1 MTREL
6 EVRRRRVY
14 GCSHDPYIFS
24 RHLARLPRIP
34 AHLVVSQRWRQPCQS
49 DRVRAMTEPM
59 TYGRYLA
66 LEDILAAQHPVSDK
80 HDELLFIIIHQTKEL
95 WLKQMIAELE
105 LAIALVR
112 EDAPVEA
119 YKSLARVSRIQA
131 VMTLSWEVLT
141 TMTPSDYTSFRHV
154 LGTSSGFQSD
164 QFRAVETLLGVRGGG
179 VPGELTQRF
188 AAQPSLWDEANAA
201 LARAGLLAPAPVRD
215 WPQPYQPNAAVEE
228 AWLQVYRDPH
238 RWWELYQLAEK
249 LVDVDDAL
257 ATWRHKHV
265 LTVSRV
271 IGGKRGTG
279 GTPGVPYLESTVAKR
294 AFPELWTLRTQL

>member
-1 MTREL
+1 MT
-6 EVRRRRVY
+6 
-14 GCSHDPYIFS
+14 D
-24 RHLARLPRIP
+24 
-34 AHLVVSQRWRQPCQS
+34 
-49 DRVRAMTEPM
+49 PM

-66 LEDILAAQHPVSDK
+66 LDDLLAAQHPLSDR

-95 WLKQMIAELE
+95 WLKQAIAEIR
-105 LAIALVR
+105 LAIDLVR
-112 EDAPVEA
+112 ADKPVEA

-141 TMTPSDYTSFRHV
+141 TMTPSDYSRFRDV

-164 QFRAVETLLGVRGGG
+164 QFRAVETLLGLRGGG
-179 VPGELTQRF
+179 VPGPLTTEF
-188 AAQPSLWDEANAA
+188 GAAPSLWDEANAA
-201 LARAGLLAPAPVRD
+201 LARAGFDLPPQALTRD
-215 WPQPYQPNAAVEE
+215 WSQPYAPSQAVED
-228 AWLQVYRDPH
+228 AWAQVYRDPTRH
-238 RWWELYQLAEK
+238 WELYQLAEK

-271 IGGKRGTG
+271 IGMKPGTG
-279 GTPGVPYLESTVAKR
+279 GTPGASYLASTLTKR